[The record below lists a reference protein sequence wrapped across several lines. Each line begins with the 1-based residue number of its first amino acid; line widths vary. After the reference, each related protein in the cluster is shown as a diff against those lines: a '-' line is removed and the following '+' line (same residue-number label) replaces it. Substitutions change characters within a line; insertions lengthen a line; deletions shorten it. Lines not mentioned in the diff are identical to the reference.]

1 MIRVENAI
9 RLEVENWQLMCF
21 FAQVS
26 KHCSSVGSADVKL
39 RS

>member
-9 RLEVENWQLMCF
+9 RLEVENWQLLCF
-21 FAQVS
+21 SHKSVS
-26 KHCSSVGSADVKL
+26 ISSVGSADVKL